1 MVGCGGEGSGGCRLW
16 RCASMTEF
24 ELCRKDETAAPCC
37 RGGKC
42 ARNLCEDVSEIGS
55 VFLEN
60 QKILSRPSKQVMT
73 AE

>member
-1 MVGCGGEGSGGCRLW
+1 
-16 RCASMTEF
+16 MTEF